1 MIGVYEDLEG
11 LIKFLA
17 RRFGAEGHYAL
28 DPQELEAEGRM
39 VFARLVAK
47 ADDLSIDEFKA
58 VFKTSLVNH
67 LKSLLE
73 KYRYTSKRGYV
84 AAHDGQDQQVQSDT
98 YVDLSDIAE
107 LIGYDA
113 FNEVYYNEY
122 VEAVRQIVKDV
133 PELKLLFEVCINLP
147 KEVEWLALAES
158 KRKAY
163 QKRNGQLVRN
173 VDVVRVRQKHIAE
186 YLGWSSTKLT
196 NHLDTLKQVAF
207 RVIYQ

>member
-1 MIGVYEDLEG
+1 MNGVYAELEG
-11 LIKFLA
+11 LVKFLA
-17 RRFGAEGHYAL
+17 RRFGAEGNYAL
-28 DPQELEAEGRM
+28 DPKELEAEGRM

-73 KYRYTSKRGYV
+73 RHRYTSKRGYV

-98 YVDLSDIAE
+98 YLELSDIAE
-107 LIGYDA
+107 ILGYDA

-122 VEAVRQIVKDV
+122 VEAVRQILKEL
-133 PELKLLFEVCINLP
+133 PEVSHLFEVCINVP
-147 KEVEWLALAES
+147 EEVELMALVES

-163 QKRNGQLVRN
+163 QRRKGQLVRN
-173 VDVVRVRQKHIAE
+173 AEVVRIRQKHIAE
-186 YLGWSSTKLT
+186 YLGWSSTKMTHNLQM
-196 NHLDTLKQVAF
+196 LKRMVLG
-207 RVIYQ
+207 VIYS